1 MHISRVRN
9 PLVILGLAAAFYFL
23 GTIAIDRMPFT
34 ALPPWWMGLWP
45 SRRVGAYTWFG
56 LLNAAGAVIA
66 AVPVAILLR
75 CLIDLNRVRAAFI
88 VGVLPALI
96 VIGSVVMEYPPS
108 RLASAL
114 MAVELFLVI
123 FLAVPFVIWLMRALP
138 PNNCFE
144 RSRGTPSASPGEG

>member
-9 PLVILGLAAAFYFL
+9 PLVILGLAAAFYVL
-23 GTIAIDRMPFT
+23 GTISIDRMPFT
-34 ALPPWWMGLWP
+34 SLPSWWMGIWP
-45 SRRVGAYTWFG
+45 SRRVGIYTWFG

-75 CLIDLNRVRAAFI
+75 GLIDLNRVRAAFI

-96 VIGSVVMEYPPS
+96 VIGSVIMEYPPS
-108 RLASAL
+108 RFATAL

-123 FLAVPFVIWLMRALP
+123 FLAVPFLIWLMRALP
-138 PNNCFE
+138 SIRFE
-144 RSRGTPSASPGEG
+144 RSRASSSVGQGGDR

>member
-9 PLVILGLAAAFYFL
+9 PLVILALAASFYFL
-23 GTIAIDRMPFT
+23 GTIAIGRMPFT
-34 ALPPWWMGLWP
+34 LLPSWWMGIWP
-45 SRRVGAYTWFG
+45 SRRVGVYTWFG

-75 CLIDLNRVRAAFI
+75 YLIDLNRVRAAFI
-88 VGVLPALI
+88 VGVLPALV

-123 FLAVPFVIWLMRALP
+123 FLAVPFLIWLMRALP
-138 PNNCFE
+138 SNNWFD
-144 RSRGTPSASPGEG
+144 RSRGTPTSPGEG